1 MDNNLQCQVRIKRVY
16 GTDNSKQRP
25 NCWQMIMWAANNE
38 NKHLTT
44 ESEQSWAKFQN
55 NLTSGEKSFF
65 FTAMCK
71 VQFPQCPGHIYF
83 IFNLQAF
90 YSIVQYCIFV

>member
-25 NCWQMIMWAANNE
+25 NCWQMIMWAANNG

-65 FTAMCK
+65 L
-71 VQFPQCPGHIYF
+71 QPGEKLERGI
-83 IFNLQAF
+83 QDF
-90 YSIVQYCIFV
+90 YVLMEDEGLILKCIEAYLFG